1 MTNET
6 PTADSSFGKDR
17 HPSPDAQGQAALL
30 LIESLIHSLLDNGAL
45 TKDQALEAI
54 GSAMQVKEESASEEK
69 EPSGTLR
76 RSLGLLINMEQ
87 SITAHSGR
95 YDKSPKAGPEA
106 NDANRT

>member
-6 PTADSSFGKDR
+6 STADSSFGQDR
-17 HPSPDAQGQAALL
+17 RPSPDAQGQAALL

-45 TKDQALEAI
+45 TKHQALEAI

-95 YDKSPKAGPEA
+95 YDESPKAGPEA
-106 NDANRT
+106 NDTSRT